1 MICSP
6 NATAAVFFLLRQ
18 PSISISDGAR
28 SLVARAFGHRF
39 HHAIKAEA
47 GGLLPRRKLAEGL
60 KPLPD
65 IAGGGRGAL
74 AHWHPI
80 STAPCNRELELRI
93 SEDGKIITL
102 EFPCLQTNA
111 GAWINVDLGSQI
123 ELQAVEWRVWQRKK
137 SPESHHSM
145 FKPSD
150 RSALLHHDPRIPKR
164 DPIKDDQ

>member
-1 MICSP
+1 MTWPIVFSSLIGCSFILEE
-6 NATAAVFFLLRQ
+6 AVNPKSAKDSVRY
-18 PSISISDGAR
+18 
-28 SLVARAFGHRF
+28 
-39 HHAIKAEA
+39 
-47 GGLLPRRKLAEGL
+47 
-60 KPLPD
+60 
-65 IAGGGRGAL
+65 
-74 AHWHPI
+74 
-80 STAPCNRELELRI
+80 
-93 SEDGKIITL
+93 
-102 EFPCLQTNA
+102 LQTNA